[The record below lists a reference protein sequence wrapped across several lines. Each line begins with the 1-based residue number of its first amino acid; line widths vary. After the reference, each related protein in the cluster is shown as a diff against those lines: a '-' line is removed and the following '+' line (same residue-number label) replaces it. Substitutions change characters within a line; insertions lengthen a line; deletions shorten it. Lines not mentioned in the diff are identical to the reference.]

1 MFMLA
6 IAWLLI
12 FGTGYLFFDVSN
24 KRQYNPNTLQVLRQ
38 QSRELVL
45 LRNIDGHYVAEGSIN
60 GQQTT
65 FLLDTGATQVALS
78 TRLANTLGLERGA
91 AISVQTANGTVI
103 AYQTRLRSIQIGP
116 LEMRDIAA
124 ITTDNMDDATV
135 LLGMSFLKR
144 LEFTQRD
151 DRLTLKPVN

>member
-1 MFMLA
+1 MFV
-6 IAWLLI
+6 IAWIFI
-12 FGTGYLFFDVSN
+12 FGAAYLFFDAWN
-24 KRQYNPNTLQVLRQ
+24 QRQHNPNTVQVLTQ
-38 QSRELVL
+38 QSSELVL
-45 LRNIDGHYVAEGSIN
+45 LRNVDGHYVAEGSIN
-60 GQQTT
+60 GQPAT

-78 TRLANTLGLERGA
+78 TRMANKLGLERGA

-116 LEMRDIAA
+116 LEMRDVAA

-151 DRLTLKPVN
+151 NRLILKPMS